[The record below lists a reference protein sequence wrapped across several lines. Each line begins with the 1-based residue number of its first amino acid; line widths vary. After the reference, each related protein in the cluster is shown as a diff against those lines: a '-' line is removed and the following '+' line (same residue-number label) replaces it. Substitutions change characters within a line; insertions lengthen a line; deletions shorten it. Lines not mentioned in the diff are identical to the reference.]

1 MYTLCINS
9 FPPIRILTLWFH
21 HLVKVSNVY
30 ITTSIDQFSV
40 SSYLTCW
47 QHYTAAATS
56 FSKCSSPTVFWLSS
70 FLVGFCTYFEIFLW
84 AFYFLFYFSWFLLT
98 ILDLLILV
106 HPGAQCLEIFF
117 IYIHSLDDF
126 NYFMALNA
134 IYILVT
140 HRFISLAQTFLLN
153 FILLCPK
160 TISSKS
166 SFGYIK
172 VYQININ
179 KIELLTF
186 PSQHSC
192 TLSDLS

>member
-1 MYTLCINS
+1 MISPPCQSQQCLHYYIHWSVFSLILLDVLAALYSCCYLILEVFFPHSLLVIILPCWFLC
-9 FPPIRILTLWFH
+9 LLW
-21 HLVKVSNVY
+21 
-30 ITTSIDQFSV
+30 D
-40 SSYLTCW
+40 
-47 QHYTAAATS
+47 
-56 FSKCSSPTVFWLSS
+56 
-70 FLVGFCTYFEIFLW
+70 FLVGFLFFI
-84 AFYFLFYFSWFLLT
+84 LFYFSWFLLT

-172 VYQININ
+172 IYQININ